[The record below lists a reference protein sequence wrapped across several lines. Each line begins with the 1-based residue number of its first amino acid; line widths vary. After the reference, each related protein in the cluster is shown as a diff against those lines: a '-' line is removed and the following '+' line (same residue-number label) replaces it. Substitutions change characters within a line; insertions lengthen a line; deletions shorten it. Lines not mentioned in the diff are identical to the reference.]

1 MARVLVLGD
10 VMIDLVVRSEGPLAV
25 GADRRAKIVARSG
38 GSGANQAVWLAR
50 FGVKTRFVGRVG
62 AADRDFE
69 TKILRE
75 AGVEA
80 HLAADESR
88 ETGRL
93 IALIDPQG
101 ERSFLTDRG
110 ANDGL
115 MASDIPDKL
124 LDDVDHAH
132 ISGYSFIDS
141 QARTAAVD
149 LLERAKARGVPTSVD
164 PASSEFLR
172 EIGPSHFIAWTR
184 GADIAFP
191 NEDEA
196 LVLTGAQDPD
206 EQLARL
212 RAHYPMV
219 VLKRGAAGSAAAEGA
234 RRWRAPAPRVAAIDT
249 TGAGDAFLAAFL
261 AARLS
266 GAPVD
271 ICLQRANE
279 AGAAAT
285 LIVGGRPG
293 ARQAI

>member
-10 VMIDLVVRSEGPLAV
+10 VMIDLIVRPEGPLAV

-62 AADRDFE
+62 APDRDFE
-69 TKILRE
+69 TKILRD

-80 HLAADESR
+80 HIAADEGR

-93 IALIDPQG
+93 IALIGPQG

-115 MASDIPDKL
+115 VASDIPDWL

-132 ISGYSFIDS
+132 ISGYAFIDS
-141 QARTAAVD
+141 QARRAAID

-172 EIGPSHFIAWTR
+172 EIGPSNFVAWTR

-196 LVLTGAQDPD
+196 LVLTGADEPG
-206 EQLARL
+206 EQLTRL
-212 RAHYPMV
+212 SAHYPLV
-219 VLKRGAAGSAAAEGA
+219 VLKRGVAGSAAAEGA
-234 RRWRAPAPRVAAIDT
+234 ERWRAFAPRVAAIDT

-266 GAPVD
+266 DAP
-271 ICLQRANE
+271 IETCLRRANE

-285 LIVGGRPG
+285 LFLGGRPQ

>member
-10 VMIDLVVRSEGPLAV
+10 VMIDLLVRPEGPIAI

-38 GSGANQAVWLAR
+38 GSGANQAVWLAHY
-50 FGVKTRFVGRVG
+50 GVKARFVGRVG

-69 TKILRE
+69 TNILRE

-80 HLAADESR
+80 HIAADESR

-115 MASDIPDKL
+115 VASDVPDKL

-132 ISGYSFIDS
+132 ISGYSFIGS
-141 QARTAAVD
+141 QARSAAVD

-172 EIGPSHFIAWTR
+172 EIGPSNFIAWTR

-196 LVLTGAQDPD
+196 LALTGAQDPD
-206 EQLARL
+206 EQIAHL
-212 RAHYPMV
+212 RAHYSMV
-219 VLKRGAAGSAAAEGA
+219 VLKRGAAGSAVAAGA
-234 RRWRAPAPRVAAIDT
+234 RRWRALAPRVAAIDT

-271 ICLQRANE
+271 ICLHRANE

-285 LIVGGRPG
+285 LFLGGRPE
-293 ARQAI
+293 ARQTI

>member
-10 VMIDLVVRSEGPLAV
+10 VMIDLIVRPEGPLAI

-50 FGVKTRFVGRVG
+50 FGVKARFVGRVG

-80 HLAADESR
+80 HIAADESR

-93 IALIDPQG
+93 IALIDPHG

-115 MASDIPDKL
+115 VAGDIPDGL

-132 ISGYSFIDS
+132 ISGYAFIDS
-141 QARTAAVD
+141 QARRAAID

-172 EIGPSHFIAWTR
+172 EIGPSNFVAWTR

-196 LVLTGAQDPD
+196 LVLTGADEPG
-206 EQLARL
+206 EQLTRL
-212 RAHYPMV
+212 SAHYPLV
-219 VLKRGAAGSAAAEGA
+219 VLKRGVAGSAAAEGA
-234 RRWRAPAPRVAAIDT
+234 ERWRAFAPRVAAIDT

-266 GAPVD
+266 GAPMET
-271 ICLQRANE
+271 CLQRANE

-285 LIVGGRPG
+285 LFLGGRPE